1 MRRKFRLVDPAG
13 AVPVVPRRRRD
24 AAVPAVPTFKP
35 DSETVAEA
43 PAEPSDDAAEDA
55 VRRMVEAAYT

>member
-1 MRRKFRLVDPAG
+1 
-13 AVPVVPRRRRD
+13 VPVVPRRRRD
-24 AAVPAVPTFKP
+24 ATVPAVPTFKP

>member
-1 MRRKFRLVDPAG
+1 MRRKFRSVDPAG
-13 AVPVVPRRRRD
+13 AVPV
-24 AAVPAVPTFKP
+24 VPTFKP